1 MVAGAEEDDGERRRQ
16 AKGGRRP
23 PADGIRGALRKE
35 KREIRGREINHGDRH
50 SWPKAAVEVEL
61 TGARGLGRR
70 TSGCD
75 REGGRLT
82 AGGSGDDGGGDGGA
96 RQRGSGDTAA
106 RERRRGNGG
115 AGTAARRH
123 RNDSAAARERRRGG
137 TRATAR
143 RHGNGGSVA
152 RERRRSGEGR
162 GEEGVLHQASG
173 GPKIQS
179 DVQPNPSRKP
189 SDIDPSRKDPTPTG
203 TETGPSAET
212 GPTAED
218 RLGNNQPATCN
229 VEINNETPT
238 GNQSA
243 EAGVDADQEPPTGN
257 QSGPMIGDEE
267 EVLWIQSAED
277 SRPPILVKWWD
288 DNMQPQ
294 GIVINKQKEDEEVC
308 LLKKALGQATHL
320 VNKLVPHLGTLE
332 ATRNQLYE
340 AKELA
345 RKTEHDLRDRIAE
358 LQDSNFELSGS
369 SKDRK
374 IKSQAQFYV
383 LVNKIKRLEG
393 ARDEIAN
400 AATPLVQ
407 AMFFNNNAEN
417 RSGYIKNIKE
427 ARSMGAS
434 LALAITKSL
443 YPKIDIDAV
452 DGFADGTSEEAT
464 LDLINDAQKAADK
477 IAVDVV
483 ERFQDN
489 DLRPTRSNNSNDE
502 KTDTN

>member
-369 SKDRK
+369 SK
-374 IKSQAQFYV
+374 
-383 LVNKIKRLEG
+383 
-393 ARDEIAN
+393 
-400 AATPLVQ
+400 
-407 AMFFNNNAEN
+407 AEN